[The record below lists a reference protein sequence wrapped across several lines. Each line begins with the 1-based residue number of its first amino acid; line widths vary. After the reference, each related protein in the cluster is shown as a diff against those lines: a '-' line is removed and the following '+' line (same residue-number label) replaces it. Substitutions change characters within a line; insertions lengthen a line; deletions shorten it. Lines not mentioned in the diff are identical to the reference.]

1 MKKRDH
7 WNLGKV
13 GRLVVCQLLAMG
25 ACLVIVLFYSPSSET
40 LVHVNRERLLFYSSI
55 FGLSFLLSGE
65 VFGLFVNSKDHLAWK
80 KFFLSFASAAMGSI
94 GLLIL
99 VWTIEFDFIGRLAIF
114 KMVTLTGLS
123 SFVFLIFL
131 EKLTLKN
138 PWLILPL
145 LDKDKLKNL
154 QKYKG
159 LWDHEFQWV
168 TNESEDVKGDLL
180 KFTAKENVDVVLVES
195 NSSEI
200 KVMTLLASGVR
211 VMGLLSFWETFAQR
225 IPHSEVDESWLTKLD
240 LRQHDPLLRRVKRL
254 VDVIISIVGLLI
266 TFPILVL
273 SCIAIAVESGFPLF
287 YRQQRSGYL
296 GRPYVLCKLRTMRN
310 DSEKSG
316 AKWAALKDDRVTF
329 VGRLLR
335 RVRIDELPQ
344 FWNVIKGEMSVVGPR
359 PERPELE
366 EEIVSKL
373 PYWKCRYLLKPGITG
388 WAQIKYKY
396 ASDFTSSEEKLA
408 YDLFYVKNA
417 SFFLDLEIM
426 LSTLR
431 SLMKGSR

>member
-1 MKKRDH
+1 
-7 WNLGKV
+7 
-13 GRLVVCQLLAMG
+13 MG
-25 ACLVIVLFYSPSSET
+25 ACLVIVLFYSPGSET
-40 LVHVNRERLLFYSSI
+40 LVHVNRERLFLYSAT

-65 VFGLFVNSKDHLAWK
+65 VVGLFVNSKHNLVWK
-80 KFFLSFASAAMGSI
+80 KFFLSFASATMGSV

-114 KMVTLTGLS
+114 KMVTLTGLL
-123 SFVFLIFL
+123 SFIFLIFL
-131 EKLTLKN
+131 EKLTLEN
-138 PWLILPL
+138 PWRVLPL
-145 LDKDKLKNL
+145 LEKGKLMNL

-168 TNESEDVKGDLL
+168 TNESEDAKGDLL
-180 KFTAKENVDVVLVES
+180 KFTAKEKVDVVLVES
-195 NSSEI
+195 NNSEM

-254 VDVIISIVGLLI
+254 VDVIISILGLLI

-273 SCIAIAVESGFPLF
+273 SCVAIAVESGFPLF
-287 YRQQRSGYL
+287 YKQQRSGYL
-296 GRPYVLCKLRTMRN
+296 GQPYTLYKLRTMRN
-310 DSEKSG
+310 GSEKKG
-316 AKWAALKDDRVTF
+316 ARWAALGDDRVTF

-359 PERPELE
+359 PERQEK
-366 EEIVSKL
+366 IVSKL

-408 YDLFYVKNA
+408 YDLYYVKNA